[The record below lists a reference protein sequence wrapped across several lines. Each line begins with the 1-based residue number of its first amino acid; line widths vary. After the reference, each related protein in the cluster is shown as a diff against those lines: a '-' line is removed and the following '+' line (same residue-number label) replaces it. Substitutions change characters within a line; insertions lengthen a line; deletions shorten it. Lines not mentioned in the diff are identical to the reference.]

1 MTTNNK
7 SSRDV
12 PPDVAGTALSR
23 HWWVN
28 YAAGD
33 HAQIDGSYLWLPKS
47 NSNGSRN
54 QSHQNLTR
62 VAPGDMVFACT
73 AGVIGALG
81 FVLDRARSASL
92 PEQSAAAPPTAAAR
106 DGWLIAVR
114 FVELALPLRAQPHL
128 AELKPLLPA
137 RHSPLRAAGEVN
149 QNVYLAEIPTPM
161 AAVLRRLLQPQ
172 VEDCEARIGA
182 ETDGKLA
189 QRAIEDHIW
198 RRADIAPQERRQLIG
213 ARVGQGVFRERL
225 ECLETACRVTGI
237 MDRRYL
243 QATHIKPW
251 KDADDDEKLDGAN
264 GLLLSPHMRLLFERG
279 HISFTDEG
287 ALLVSRHLNP
297 YVRTAWCVEQRAP
310 ARAFT
315 PAQCAYL
322 QHHRWRI
329 FETSS
334 AGRRAVSERAP
345 AQDHGA

>member
-1 MTTNNK
+1 MNNK
-7 SSRDV
+7 SPSDV

-33 HAQIDGSYLWLPKS
+33 LAQIEGGYLWLPKS

-54 QSHQNLTR
+54 PSHHNMTR
-62 VAPGDMVFACT
+62 MAPGDIVFACT
-73 AGVIGALG
+73 AEIIGALG
-81 FVLDRARSASL
+81 FVLDRARSAAL
-92 PEQSAAAPPTAAAR
+92 PAQSAAEPPAAAR

-128 AELKPLLPA
+128 AQLKPLLPS
-137 RHSPLRAAGEVN
+137 RHSPLRATGEAN
-149 QNVYLAEIPTPM
+149 QNVYLAEVPAPM
-161 AAVLRRLLQPQ
+161 AAMLRRLLQPQ

-189 QRAIEDHIW
+189 QRAIEEYIW

-225 ECLETACRVTGI
+225 EAVETACRVTGI

-251 KDADDDEKLDGAN
+251 KDANDDEKLDGAN

-279 HISFTDEG
+279 HISFADDG

-297 YVRTAWCVEQRAP
+297 YVRTAWGVEQRTP

-322 QHHRWRI
+322 QHHRRHI
-329 FETSS
+329 FEASS
-334 AGRRAVSERAP
+334 AGRRSVSERVAS
-345 AQDHGA
+345 